1 MGKVIKLALI
11 GIIAIVTYKHFNT
24 KEQVDGQ
31 NWLQY
36 QFDSDN
42 VVVKFPDKPKVEN
55 ISVENLQ
62 IEMVRLR
69 RENVEY
75 GISVFRGESILH
87 AQSGPAS
94 LIKKGAELISSNNI
108 FVMDYL
114 GDEYHLIYKGRNVTQ
129 RFIHLDDSLVSQI
142 VFFGEGDIPKKS
154 AQLFLGS
161 LEVL

>member
-1 MGKVIKLALI
+1 M
-11 GIIAIVTYKHFNT
+11 
-24 KEQVDGQ
+24 DGQ
-31 NWLQY
+31 NWIKY
-36 QFDSDN
+36 QFDSDG
-42 VVVKFPDKPKVEN
+42 VAVKFPDTPKVEN
-55 ISVENLQ
+55 ISVEHLQ

-75 GISVFRGESILH
+75 GISVFRGKSILH

-94 LIKKGAELISSNNI
+94 LIKKGAKLISSNDI
-108 FVMDYL
+108 YVMDYL
-114 GDEYHLIYKGRNVTQ
+114 GDEYHLSYEGRNVTQ

-142 VFFGEGDIPKKS
+142 VFFGEGDISKKS